1 MSGTW
6 NPTALPKRPGL
17 YMNFVEAAATQ
28 IQGGTQGIVAI
39 PLLSYAATAEPK
51 KVYKVESEQQAME
64 QFGAEHIHSI
74 RLALQGGAKEVLVYT
89 MPEESGESDY
99 TDMQVVLDTHVFHVF
114 VFDKEYNATSQTAIQ
129 AWVASNREEGKHFM
143 AVLGGDAA
151 ADADSANGNARSAVL
166 DDEYIVNIVN
176 GVIWNGQSYSSSEI
190 APYVAG
196 RIAGTPINQS
206 ITYTIVPAEEV
217 QPRLTNAQTK
227 TALEAGSLVLTHDG
241 EKVKV
246 EQGICT
252 SGSKIR
258 SVRARQSIATAITK
272 TAADSY
278 IGRIDNHADG
288 QAALIAAVKAY
299 LETLE
304 TANVL
309 TAPSVGLDPAFPSVG
324 DAVYL
329 AISYTE
335 VDSMERVFL
344 TVSL

>member
-17 YMNFVEAAATQ
+17 YMNFVEAATAQ
-28 IQGGTQGIVAI
+28 IQGGEQGTVAI
-39 PLLSYAATAEPK
+39 PLLAYADTAEPK
-51 KVYKVESEQQAME
+51 KVYKVSTERQASE
-64 QFGAEHIHSI
+64 QFGAESI
-74 RLALQGGAKEVLVYT
+74 RSIQLALQGGAKEVLVYT
-89 MPEESGESDY
+89 MPEEASEADY
-99 TDMQVVLDTHVFHVF
+99 ADMQAVLDTHNFHVF
-114 VFDKEYNATSQTAIQ
+114 VFDGEFNAARQTAVQ
-129 AWVASNREEGKHFM
+129 AWVAANREEGKHFM

-151 ADADSANGNARSAVL
+151 ADAEPENGNARSAAL
-166 DDEYIVNIVN
+166 DDDYIVNVVN
-176 GVIWNGQSYSSSEI
+176 GVVWNGQIYNSSEI
-190 APYVAG
+190 APFIAG
-196 RIAGTPINQS
+196 RIAGTPMNRS
-206 ITYTIVPAEEV
+206 ITYSGVPADDV

-227 TALEAGSLVLTHDG
+227 AALEAGSLVLTDDG
-241 EKVKV
+241 EKVKI
-246 EQGICT
+246 EQGVTT
-252 SGSKIR
+252 SGRKIR

-272 TAADSY
+272 TAADAY
-278 IGRIDNHADG
+278 IGKIDNHADG

-309 TAPSVGLDPAFPSVG
+309 TAPAVGLDPQFPSVG

-335 VDSMERVFL
+335 VDSMERIFL